1 MKAFTKP
8 LALVA
13 LLFLGAGAAY
23 AQPDLYVEGTHYELI
38 DEPVRTVD
46 PNKIEVSE
54 VFWYGCQHC
63 YAFEPLINSWAEDLP
78 DDVVFVRSPGMWNQ
92 MMEVHA
98 QIYYAAQ
105 ALDVVEQI
113 HPLTF
118 SEIHQRGNYLQT
130 EDEVRALFTSQGISA
145 EEFDKAWKSFSVTS
159 AVKQAGTRMRD
170 YGVRGVP
177 NVIVNGKY
185 RIGTVA
191 TQAEM
196 LKIVD
201 FLIEKERQG

>member
-13 LLFLGAGAAY
+13 LLFLSAGAAV

-38 DEPVRTVD
+38 DEPVRTAD
-46 PNKIEVSE
+46 PNKIEVTE
-54 VFWYGCQHC
+54 VFWYGCPHC
-63 YAFEPLINSWAEDLP
+63 YAFEPLIESWVENLP

-92 MMEVHA
+92 AMELHA

-105 ALDVVEQI
+105 ALDVVEKI
-113 HPLTF
+113 HPVAF

-130 EDEVRALFTSQGISA
+130 EDEIRTLFTSQGVSA
-145 EEFDKAWKSFSVTS
+145 EDFDKAWKSFSVTS

-170 YGVRGVP
+170 YGIRGVP

-185 RIGTVA
+185 RISSGT

-196 LKIVD
+196 LKVAE